1 MNNNDTTTQKFEDYP
16 DCYSLRNRIKR
27 LSWNICHAILI
38 RPLSLPFFN
47 RWRIF
52 VFHLWG
58 AKISAHGRIYA
69 SANVWAPWNLEL
81 GQYAIIGPHTIIYN
95 PGKITLGNKVTISQ
109 YSYLCTATHDYESPL
124 HTLYSR
130 PIVIHDYAW
139 VAARA
144 FVGPGVTIGSY
155 AIVGATASVFKDV
168 PHHAI
173 VGGNPARL
181 IKTRLLNNPDISDCQ
196 QS

>member
-16 DCYSLRNRIKR
+16 DSYTLLNRVKR

-38 RPLSLPFFN
+38 RPFSLPFFN

-52 VFHLWG
+52 VFRIWG

-95 PGKITLGNKVTISQ
+95 PAKITLGNKVTISQ

-130 PIVIHDYAW
+130 PITLHDYAW

-181 IKTRLLNNPDISDCQ
+181 IKTRRLNNPDLPADQ

>member
-1 MNNNDTTTQKFEDYP
+1 MPQPQEFDKYVDN
-16 DCYSLRNRIKR
+16 YSLRNRIKR

-38 RPLSLPFFN
+38 RPFSLPLFN
-47 RWRIF
+47 RWRIC
-52 VFHLWG
+52 VFRLFG
-58 AKISAHGRIYA
+58 AKVGAHSKICA
-69 SANVWAPWNLEL
+69 SADIWAPWNLIV
-81 GQYAIIGPHTIIYN
+81 GQHTALGPHTIIYN

>member
-16 DCYSLRNRIKR
+16 DSYTLLNRVKR

-38 RPLSLPFFN
+38 RPFSLPFFN

-52 VFHLWG
+52 VFRLWG

-81 GQYAIIGPHTIIYN
+81 GQYAIIGPHSIIYN
-95 PGKITLGNKVTISQ
+95 PAKITLGNKVTISQ
-109 YSYLCTATHDYESPL
+109 YSYICTATHDYESPL

-130 PIVIHDYAW
+130 PITIHDYAW

-173 VGGNPARL
+173 VGGNPARP
-181 IKTRLLNNPDISDCQ
+181 IKTRRLNNPDLSDGQ

>member
-1 MNNNDTTTQKFEDYP
+1 MSQFQEFNKYIDS
-16 DCYSLRNRIKR
+16 YSFLNRITR
-27 LSWNICHAILI
+27 LSWNICHAILV
-38 RPLSLPFFN
+38 RPFSLPFFN

-52 VFHLWG
+52 IFRTWG
-58 AKISAHGRIYA
+58 AKIGAHSKIYSSAE
-69 SANVWAPWNLEL
+69 VWAPWNLEL
-81 GQYAIIGPHTIIYN
+81 GIRSTIGPHTIIYN
-95 PGKITLGNKVTISQ
+95 PGKITLGNKVYVSQ
-109 YSYLCTATHDYESPL
+109 YAYLCTATHDYDSPL

-130 PIVIHDYAW
+130 PITIHDYAW

-168 PHHAI
+168 PHHDI
-173 VGGNPARL
+173 VGGNPAHH
-181 IKTRLLNNPDISDCQ
+181 IKTRRLNNPDLPISE